1 MLDKINYL
9 ETTEEKFPM
18 AFTLNVMES
27 IQEKYGSIEAWSDLI
42 QRDGEPDIKALKFFM
57 TESINEG
64 IDIEN
69 GSQCAAPSGRCRRAD
84 EQEKTQSNESCRE
97 QGDNVFD
104 RKVRRKPVSAKEV
117 GRILTEIGL
126 SGAANKIMK
135 TISESIETNDEKN

>member
-9 ETTEEKFPM
+9 ETSEEKFPM
-18 AFTLNVMES
+18 VFTLNVMES

-42 QRDGEPDIKALKFFM
+42 QHDGEPDIKALKFFI

-69 GSQCAAPSGRCRRAD
+69 EKSD
-84 EQEKTQSNESCRE
+84 EK
-97 QGDNVFD
+97 
-104 RKVRRKPVSAKEV
+104 RKPITLKKA

-126 SGAANKIMK
+126 LGTTNKIMN
-135 TISESIETNDEKN
+135 TITESIQTEDTTKNE

>member
-9 ETTEEKFPM
+9 ETNEEKLPM

-27 IQEKYGSIEAWSDLI
+27 IQEKYGSIEAWSNLI

-64 IDIEN
+64 IEIEN
-69 GSQCAAPSGRCRRAD
+69 EKSG
-84 EQEKTQSNESCRE
+84 EK
-97 QGDNVFD
+97 
-104 RKVRRKPVSAKEV
+104 RKPITLKKA

-126 SGAANKIMK
+126 SGTANKIMK
-135 TISESIETNDEKN
+135 TISESVQTGKQTKNIQTTKNQKE